1 MLLLVATFYFFA
13 IIGMEG
19 FRYQVYPQCW
29 YDINVY
35 IALVQLCFPLCLIYG
50 TYVGVYKYVYS

>member
-1 MLLLVATFYFFA
+1 MLLLVAIFYFFA

-35 IALVQLCFPLCLIYG
+35 IALVQLCFPLFLMYG
-50 TYVGVYKYVYS
+50 RCVQARI